1 MCRSLVGRAKQL
13 NVAATARPARYVDMM
28 LVVEPAEPLE
38 VARRGGGGGGGGR
51 GGEEDS
57 RTDVKEDPYRHQFAE
72 ALSCSL
78 DVCQILSC

>member
-1 MCRSLVGRAKQL
+1 M
-13 NVAATARPARYVDMM
+13 YVDMI
-28 LVVEPAEPLE
+28 LVVEPAEPLG

-51 GGEEDS
+51 GGEENS

-78 DVCQILSC
+78 DVCQILSS